1 MEKLLDDISF
11 TAPDLKGQRIEVTKS
26 YVLEKLGE
34 FLDKEDLSR
43 YIL

>member
-11 TAPDLKGQRIEVTKS
+11 TAPDNPGTTLVIDAE
-26 YVLEKLGE
+26 YVDKH
-34 FLDKEDLSR
+34 LDVLVKNEDLSR